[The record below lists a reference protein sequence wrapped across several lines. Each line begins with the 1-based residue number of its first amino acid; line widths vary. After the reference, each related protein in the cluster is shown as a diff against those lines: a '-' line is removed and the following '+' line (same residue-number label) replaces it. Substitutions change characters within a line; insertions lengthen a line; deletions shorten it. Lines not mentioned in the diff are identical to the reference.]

1 MIAELSLA
9 RNVAPWVRKFCFA
22 TTFPGLSLS
31 LLLRSNQI
39 LTDKELE
46 REIKNKEDHFLEE
59 KHGNF
64 IAAVKK

>member
-1 MIAELSLA
+1 MIAKLSRA
-9 RNVAPWVRKFCFA
+9 RNVAPWVRKFGFA
-22 TTFPGLSLS
+22 TTFPGLS
-31 LLLRSNQI
+31 RGNQI